1 MRHTACVTY
10 LEATSPAPPAPA
22 LPVGRMSAHPSG
34 FALRGCAADEQP

>member
-1 MRHTACVTY
+1 MRHTACATY
-10 LEATSPAPPAPA
+10 LECHFARAPAPA